1 MALLAYAHKDLY
13 DVAYSGG
20 ILCYI
25 HHDSVRILDVHGASG
40 TEDVIDMKALV
51 AEISGHHPG
60 SGINIGYLQSYQ
72 NGILRLSLDL
82 GSEYNRLTDVVIDV
96 RKSFVPTLSRI
107 RMINRD
113 TVAPQVITDG
123 RYLVRAFNGYRI
135 DGYDDILACEAL
147 RWTLECYDLSNPE
160 GAASIIALGE
170 FLKEYPCLFRLL
182 GGWLYAI
189 CCEEPFSRH
198 EPDGAK
204 RLYWRCCRFPINDF
218 HPAGPLKPGD
228 LLTHSPYTPLPARLE
243 AVRLFR
249 GLAKDLRGQDC
260 DDLVQDERT
269 GEIFIVESGGGQT
282 IERNSR
288 SRHRY
293 RCIIFPD
300 PPAHTVNSPVTR
312 ISEIIQTI
320 DEYPRSSVEAV
331 HQFPADPIQKHER
344 RIYVRPSQSFVDVI
358 YDHGMAEPLQQTMH
372 LCAGSR
378 VPGSPIDPATN
389 FLYEEGAVTEP
400 NIYFIDRGMR
410 RFPPH
415 GAPQEICEVL
425 SAFRDIDTARA
436 TDSYADERS
445 LIIVT
450 PQAGDSN
457 QRDYRVILVNFDSG
471 IHFPGFKPLT
481 LESFSDKISYEA
493 HKRETNGGA
502 GHGKINFAEL
512 KQRDDSRKLK
522 QNELDNNQLE
532 EANESS
538 ITTRRAQTPRS
549 HPWFYTE
556 PAMHLEIGKG
566 FQFHRYPPK
575 STAG

>member
-1 MALLAYAHKDLY
+1 MALLAYAHYAHIDM
-13 DVAYSGG
+13 AYSGG

-25 HHDSVRILDVHGASG
+25 YHDSVRILDVHGASG

-51 AEISGHHPG
+51 AEISGHPP
-60 SGINIGYLQSYQ
+60 SCPINIGYLESCQ

-82 GSEYNRLTDVVIDV
+82 GSEYDDLTDVMIDV
-96 RKSFVPTLSRI
+96 RKNFVSTLSRI

-113 TVAPQVITDG
+113 TVTSQVMTDG
-123 RYLVRAFNGYRI
+123 RYLVCAFDHYRI
-135 DGYDDILACEAL
+135 DGYDGLFREAP

-160 GAASIIALGE
+160 GPASIIALGE
-170 FLKEYPCLFRLL
+170 FLKAYPFLFRLL

-189 CCEEPFSRH
+189 CCEEPFSNP

-204 RLYWRCCRFPINDF
+204 RLYWRYCRFPIDDF
-218 HPAGPLKPGD
+218 RPAGPWKPGD

-249 GLAKDLRGQDC
+249 GLAKDLRGQNC

-269 GEIFIVESGGGQT
+269 GEVFIVESGGGQT
-282 IERNSR
+282 INQISR

-293 RCIIFPD
+293 RRMVFPD
-300 PPAHTVNSPVTR
+300 PPAHTVNSLVTR
-312 ISEIIQTI
+312 ISEIIQII
-320 DEYPRSSVEAV
+320 DEHPWSSVEAI
-331 HQFPADPIQKHER
+331 HQSPADPIQNHGR
-344 RIYVRPSQSFVDVI
+344 RIYIQPSQSFMDVR
-358 YDHGMAEPLQQTMH
+358 YDHGMAEPIQQTLH

-389 FLYEEGAVTEP
+389 FLYEEGAATEP
-400 NIYFIDRGMR
+400 SKYFIDRGMR

-415 GAPQEICEVL
+415 GAPQELCEVL
-425 SAFRDIDTARA
+425 SAFGNIDTSRA
-436 TDSYADERS
+436 MISYADERS

-450 PQAGDSN
+450 PQVDDLTGRN
-457 QRDYRVILVNFDSG
+457 YRIILVNFDSG
-471 IHFPGFKPLT
+471 IHYPGFKSLT

-493 HKRETNGGA
+493 HKREINEA
-502 GHGKINFAEL
+502 ACDGKINHDEL
-512 KQRDDSRKLK
+512 RQRDDSRKLK
-522 QNELDNNQLE
+522 QNELDNNQQE
-532 EANESS
+532 EASESS
-538 ITTRRAQTPRS
+538 TTERRAETPRS

-566 FQFHRYPPK
+566 YQFHRYPPK
-575 STAG
+575 PTAG